1 MKKKAC
7 WLAVDVGGSSVKVA
21 LWDGCRLQRQDR
33 IDIANTIADGDWLS
47 RLLRSKVDSCGGL
60 TILSAAVGVPALV
73 DTKQQIILES
83 TNLGWRNYPLAQI
96 LKEALRIPVR
106 LDTDVLFAARAEA
119 QLGAGRD
126 SADFIY
132 INLGTGVSH
141 VRMLHAEPQLGAHG
155 LGMNLG
161 HAPLFS
167 RRDDRIHKLC
177 ACGRPYC
184 VESVIG
190 GRVVATAL
198 RRLREGEQRRFWCQ
212 YGKDLGIVFS
222 CVASL
227 LDPERIVLGGGICAS
242 RTLFESSMRA
252 AFHQHTLHPRKL
264 SIVRFSA
271 LGDVSGLIGAG
282 LAAQQTVH
290 G

>member
-33 IDIANTIADGDWLS
+33 IEISNATVDGDWLLQ
-47 RLLRSKVDSCGGL
+47 LLRSKVDSWGGL
-60 TILSAAVGVPALV
+60 SILSATVGVPAVV
-73 DTKQQIILES
+73 DAKHQIILES
-83 TNLGWRNYPLAQI
+83 ANLGWRNYPLAQK
-96 LKEALRIPVR
+96 LKEALRIPVL
-106 LDTDVLFAARAEA
+106 LDTDVIFAARAEA

-167 RRDDRIHKLC
+167 RRDHRVHKLC

-198 RRLREGEQRRFWCQ
+198 RRLREGEHRRFWCQ
-212 YGKDLGIVFS
+212 YGKDLGIVLS

-227 LDPERIVLGGGICAS
+227 LDPEIIVLGGGICAS
-242 RTLFESSMRA
+242 RALFESSMLT
-252 AFHQHTLHPRKL
+252 AFDQYTLHPRKL
-264 SIVRFSA
+264 PMVYFSA

-282 LAAQQTVH
+282 LAAQQMVR

>member
-21 LWDGCRLQRQDR
+21 LWDGCRLQTQDR
-33 IDIANTIADGDWLS
+33 IDIGNIIAEGDWLS
-47 RLLRSKVDSCGGL
+47 QLLRSKVDSWGDL
-60 TILSAAVGVPALV
+60 TILSAGVGVPGLV
-73 DTKQQIILES
+73 EAKGQIILES
-83 TNLGWRNYPLAQI
+83 ANLGWRNYPLARI
-96 LKEALRIPVR
+96 LKVALRIPVL
-106 LDTDVLFAARAEA
+106 LDTDVLLAARAEA

-126 SADFIY
+126 SDNFIY

-141 VRMLHAEPQLGAHG
+141 VQVLHAEPQLGAHG

-167 RRDDRIHKLC
+167 RRDYPVHEVC

-198 RRLREGEQRRFWCQ
+198 RRLRGAEHRRFWCQ
-212 YGKDLGIVFS
+212 FGRDLGIVLS

-242 RTLFESSMRA
+242 RTLFESSMRT
-252 AFHQHTLHPRKL
+252 AFDRYTLHTRKL
-264 SIVRFSA
+264 PMVYFSA
-271 LGDVSGLIGAG
+271 LGDASGLIGAG
-282 LAAQQTVH
+282 LAAQQMVH
-290 G
+290 R